1 MESESIPVSDASV
14 KHLLFTSFGPTE
26 LTFLTV
32 KLVKGGA
39 ILSPH
44 ADRMPLISSCII
56 NVAQDVEEDWP
67 LEVFGRDGLAY
78 NVTMQPGD
86 MVLYE
91 SHSLIHGRPFPLKG
105 NYFANIFIHFRPTGK
120 LIRDRETPVLT
131 DEGHEGMPIYILR
144 GSPEGNK
151 WAHEH
156 GIVVESPAAAPLD
169 EVAHAAAVGDM
180 DILSYYATT
189 KKELLHKKDVNGW
202 KPIHEAARG
211 GHQDVVDFLIKYGAS
226 VNDRAGNYGPSVL
239 SLVVQNHGRDH
250 PLVDYLTKLGALEI
264 GEES

>member
-1 MESESIPVSDASV
+1 M
-14 KHLLFTSFGPTE
+14 
-26 LTFLTV
+26 
-32 KLVKGGA
+32 
-39 ILSPH
+39 SPH

-120 LIRDRETPVLT
+120 LIRERETPVLT
-131 DEGHEGMPIYILR
+131 DEGNDGMPVYILR
-144 GSPEGNK
+144 GSPEEKK
-151 WAHEH
+151 WMQEH
-156 GIVVESPAAAPLD
+156 GIVIESPAAAPLD

-189 KKELLHKKDVNGW
+189 KNDLLHKKDVNGW
-202 KPIHEAARG
+202 RPIHEAARG
-211 GHQDVVDFLIKYGAS
+211 GHQDAVELLIKHGAR
-226 VNDRAGNYGPSVL
+226 VNDRAGKYGPSVL
-239 SLVVQNHGRDH
+239 GLVTQNHGRDH

-264 GEES
+264 GEEL